1 MCYVSPF
8 HLGEFPGV
16 PLWSLA
22 LLCVAVGGPLVALV
36 IWQDIRN
43 IVMINPLYQNNLSFT
58 VDVADFFVE
67 RGISQVTSITVPA
80 RDVSLFQFFGS
91 RILLLSLDMSSD
103 RPLKVLRLLT
113 AIKVGQERFSTLTI
127 GLSQIFIVVFD
138 VILFI
143 FTIFRALLYSRRFDH
158 LPKTFDHF
166 PLLWNCLVRWTVIWP
181 WSQIMVQKVLEW
193 RTLVSSQVPSWL
205 QLGNQ
210 QIISFYRLLVS

>member
-1 MCYVSPF
+1 
-8 HLGEFPGV
+8 
-16 PLWSLA
+16 
-22 LLCVAVGGPLVALV
+22 
-36 IWQDIRN
+36 
-43 IVMINPLYQNNLSFT
+43 
-58 VDVADFFVE
+58 VDVADFFIE

-166 PLLWNCLVRWTVIWP
+166 PLL
-181 WSQIMVQKVLEW
+181 
-193 RTLVSSQVPSWL
+193 
-205 QLGNQ
+205 
-210 QIISFYRLLVS
+210 